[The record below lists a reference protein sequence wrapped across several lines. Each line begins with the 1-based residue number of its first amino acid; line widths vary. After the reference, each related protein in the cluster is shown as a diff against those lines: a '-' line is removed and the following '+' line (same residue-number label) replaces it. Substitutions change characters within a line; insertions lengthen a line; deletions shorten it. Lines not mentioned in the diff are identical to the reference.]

1 MEGLERLPS
10 VDRNSARRS
19 IWANSPEYS
28 EARDFSFPSGH
39 ATFFMA
45 LGVAIFLSH
54 KKMGYLFYIETMD
67 KKPGLF
73 LMRHTSYG
81 HAETIAKIEEIP
93 HDLITGAIAE
103 NAEKEYGGMYP
114 INKKIEEW
122 LKKEFGI
129 R

>member
-1 MEGLERLPS
+1 MKI
-10 VDRNSARRS
+10 DRKISS
-19 IWANSPEYS
+19 
-28 EARDFSFPSGH
+28 
-39 ATFFMA
+39 
-45 LGVAIFLSH
+45 L
-54 KKMGYLFYIETMD
+54 GYLFYIKTMD

-81 HAETIAKIEEIP
+81 YAETIAKIEEIP
-93 HDLITGAIAE
+93 HDLIAGAIAE
-103 NAEKEYGGMYP
+103 NAEEEYGGMYP